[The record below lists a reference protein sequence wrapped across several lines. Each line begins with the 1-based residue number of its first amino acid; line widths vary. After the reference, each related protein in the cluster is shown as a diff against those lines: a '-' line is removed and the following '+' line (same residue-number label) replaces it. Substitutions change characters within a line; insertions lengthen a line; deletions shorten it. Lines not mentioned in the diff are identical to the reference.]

1 MNRNV
6 SCCNIEKFS
15 CPIRLS
21 SFLRILIVRIFR
33 RWISELPRPF
43 HLSLHGDYNCP
54 IILTKEPS
62 QGSHHFASSNYL
74 PFRPST
80 ITYIMKS
87 VHPIWVVFLA
97 ASISFA
103 ASSPTVF
110 TSDSSTNHHA
120 RHPDKCKPD
129 NLVKCFLK
137 RPALASPFCSSYIS
151 LPLVTVTIQTSS
163 TMRVFSMHI

>member
-21 SFLRILIVRIFR
+21 SFLHILIVRIFR
-33 RWISELPRPF
+33 RRISELPRPF

-54 IILTKEPS
+54 IILKEPS

-74 PFRPST
+74 SFRPSI

-87 VHPIWVVFLA
+87 VHPIWVIFLA
-97 ASISFA
+97 ASLSFA

-110 TSDSSTNHHA
+110 TTDLFTNHHA
-120 RHPDKCKPD
+120 KHPDKCKHD

-137 RPALASPFCSSYIS
+137 HPALASPFCSSYIS
-151 LPLVTVTIQTSS
+151 LPVVTVAIQTSS
-163 TMRVFSMHI
+163 TMQVFSMHI

>member
-1 MNRNV
+1 MYRNV

-21 SFLRILIVRIFR
+21 SFLHILIVRIFR

-54 IILTKEPS
+54 IVLAKEPS
-62 QGSHHFASSNYL
+62 QGSHHFASSSHL
-74 PFRPST
+74 PFRPPI

-110 TSDSSTNHHA
+110 TPDSSTNHHA
-120 RHPDKCKPD
+120 RHHNKCKHD

-137 RPALASPFCSSYIS
+137 HQALASSLCSSYIY
-151 LPLVTVTIQTSS
+151 LPVVTVTIPTSS
-163 TMRVFSMHI
+163 TMQVFSMHI